1 MITNPGVKINIGLN
15 VIRKREDGYHDLE
28 TLFWPCSGYSDVLEI
43 VRADDFS
50 ETAESLRAKYLSSNN
65 VDCLSDRECS
75 DYVCDEKTGSE
86 QTLNKSADM
95 LRRSNNEEKPLPV
108 RQTIGDSSVRSEQYI
123 GETVLPVRQTV
134 TEDGRVMMTIA
145 RAEGVDWDPAK
156 DLCVKA
162 YYILLEDFPELPSVK
177 IFLEKRS
184 PVGAGLG
191 GGSADAAFTLMMLN
205 DMFSLGLSKD
215 ALASYAAR
223 LGSDCAFFIYGEP
236 MFGTGRGD
244 QLSSYDS
251 SILDGYHIQLAVP
264 ENVSVRTAE
273 AYRGVTPRI
282 PDIPLADALR
292 KPVESWKV
300 CVHNDFEDSVF
311 LSHLELASVKEE
323 LYASGAVYASMSGS
337 GSAFF
342 GIFKD

>member
-28 TLFWPCSGYSDVLEI
+28 TLFWPCSEYSDVLEI

-50 ETAESLRAKYLSSNN
+50 ETADQLRAKYLSSNN
-65 VDCLSDRECS
+65 IDCLSDRECS

-86 QTLNKSADM
+86 QILNKSADM
-95 LRRSNNEEKPLPV
+95 LRRSNNEEKPLH
-108 RQTIGDSSVRSEQYI
+108 
-123 GETVLPVRQTV
+123 VRQTV

-145 RAEGVDWDPAK
+145 RSEGVDWDPAK

-205 DMFSLGLSKD
+205 DMFSLGLSND
-215 ALASYAAR
+215 VLASYAAR
-223 LGSDCAFFIYGEP
+223 LGSDCAFFIYGDP

-244 QLSSYDS
+244 QLSPYDS

-292 KPVESWKV
+292 KPVESWKT
-300 CVHNDFEDSVF
+300 CVHNDFENSVF
-311 LSHLELASVKEE
+311 LSHPELASVKDE

>member
-50 ETAESLRAKYLSSNN
+50 ETAESLRAKYLSFG
-65 VDCLSDRECS
+65 D
-75 DYVCDEKTGSE
+75 
-86 QTLNKSADM
+86 A
-95 LRRSNNEEKPLPV
+95 EKP
-108 RQTIGDSSVRSEQYI
+108 
-123 GETVLPVRQTV
+123 LPVRQTV

-145 RAEGVDWDPAK
+145 RAEGVDWNPER

-162 YYILLEDFPELPSVK
+162 YYILLEDFPEMPSVK

-205 DMFSLGLSKD
+205 DMFSLGLSKE
-215 ALASYAAR
+215 ALASYAAH
-223 LGSDCAFFIYGEP
+223 LGSDCAFFIYGDP
-236 MFGTGRGD
+236 MFGTGRGER
-244 QLSSYDS
+244 LSPYDS

-264 ENVSVRTAE
+264 ENVSVQTAE

-292 KPVESWKV
+292 KPVEEWKEV
-300 CVHNDFEDSVF
+300 VHNDFEDSVF
-311 LSHLELASVKEE
+311 LSYPELASVKEE